1 MKKLSYNIALFIC
14 LLLLASCSKSFVLD
28 RPQEPQWSSTATL
41 EGGLST
47 CYWNLEWTPRG
58 FVEYFD
64 FLLSGSAYLIP
75 GQNQHP
81 YAYRRDFSQS
91 ITESNNYWAPFYA
104 TITLA
109 NLAIEQDAAG
119 NGNPYN
125 LPVTGDDYKYNYS
138 RQMGE
143 YYFVRGNAYYLLA
156 KWFTPPYNG
165 NSGSTKGWIPLKTKA
180 ASSMTEVQNEK
191 LGTLE
196 EIYAQIIADLKKAKE
211 ILPEKFTLTSW
222 TTKSPGY
229 ECGRANK
236 YVASALL
243 GKIYFQMGKFTEA
256 KAEFD
261 YVINSSAYTLS
272 ARPCDPF
279 INNRPEKTCSEV
291 IWEFNTGDVTVTPQ
305 EVHNQYWYPAMIYGL
320 RFRDSNGSFYDNL
333 PTSGASVQAIQISGW
348 GAYTIGAKSLIKMGW
363 INSSDS
369 TVTDQAKTD
378 LRFTGDNTKIYHT
391 LGAYRAG
398 IKKGTPEYLLYE
410 SRNATLKSRTNVFI
424 DKFFRGA
431 DAPYGK
437 FSKVPYIRLPEL
449 LLLRAMINLKNGS
462 KDLAA
467 TDANKVWNRSNPSN
481 PNKFTASNIDQDAIY
496 AEFLR
501 ELIGEG
507 FQVPFLQ
514 GAGMPIPQGEEA
526 GIVPVN
532 PPYSSWFWPIPPAE
546 TALNPNYK

>member
-1 MKKLSYNIALFIC
+1 MKKISFNIITLIC
-14 LLLLASCSKSFVLD
+14 TVLLISCAESFELD
-28 RPQEPQWSSTATL
+28 RPQEQQWTSTATF

-47 CYWNLEWTPRG
+47 SYWNLEWTPRG
-58 FVEYFD
+58 FIEYFD

-81 YAYRRDFSQS
+81 YAYRRDFSQT
-91 ITESNNYWAPFYA
+91 INESNNYWGPFYQA
-104 TITLA
+104 ITLA
-109 NLAIEQDAAG
+109 NLAIDLDAST
-119 NGNPYN
+119 NGNPFN
-125 LPVTGDDYKYNYS
+125 LPVNGDDYKYNYM
-138 RQMGE
+138 RQVGE
-143 YYFVRGNAYYLLA
+143 YYFVRGYAYYLLA
-156 KWFTPPYNG
+156 KWFAPPYNG
-165 NSGSTKGWIPLKTKA
+165 NSNNTTGWIPLKTKA
-180 ASSMTEVQNEK
+180 ANSMDDVQSEK

-196 EIYAQIIADLKKAKE
+196 EIYSQIISDLKKAKE
-211 ILPEKFTLTSW
+211 ILPEKFTLTDW

-243 GKIYFQMGKFTEA
+243 GKIYFHMGKFAEA
-256 KAEFD
+256 KSEFD
-261 YVINSSAYTLS
+261 FVINSNAYSLA
-272 ARPCDPF
+272 ARPCEPF

-291 IWEFNTGDVTVTPQ
+291 IWEFNCGDVTITPQ
-305 EVHNQYWYPAMIYGL
+305 EQHNQYWYPALIYGF

-333 PTSGASVQAIQISGW
+333 PQSGSGVQAIQISGW
-348 GAYTIGAKSLIKMGW
+348 GAYTIGPKSLIKMGW

-369 TVTDQAKTD
+369 TVTDQAKAD
-378 LRFTGDNTKIYHT
+378 LRFAGDNTKIYHT

-410 SRNATLKSRTNVFI
+410 SRNKTLTSRTNVFI

-449 LLLRAMINLKNGS
+449 LLLRSWINWKNGA

-467 TDANKVWNRSNPSN
+467 ADANKVWNRSNPTN
-481 PNKFTASNIDQDAIY
+481 PDKFTSLNIDQDAIY
-496 AEFLR
+496 AEFMR

-514 GAGMPIPQGEEA
+514 GTGMSIPQGEEA
-526 GIVPVN
+526 GITPVTA
-532 PPYSSWFWPIPPAE
+532 PYSNWHWPIPPTEA
-546 TALNPNYK
+546 ALNPNYK

>member
-1 MKKLSYNIALFIC
+1 MKKISYKIALFIGI
-14 LLLLASCSKSFVLD
+14 LLMGSCSESFELE
-28 RPQEPQWSSTATL
+28 RPQESQWTSTATL

-58 FVEYFD
+58 FIEYFD

-81 YAYRRDFSQS
+81 YAYRRDFSQT
-91 ITESNNYWAPFYA
+91 INESNNYWGPFYQA
-104 TITLA
+104 ITLA
-109 NLAIEQDAAG
+109 NLAIEQDEAT
-119 NGNPYN
+119 NGNPFN
-125 LPVTGDDYKYNYS
+125 LPVSGDDYKYNYT
-138 RQMGE
+138 RQIGE
-143 YYFVRGNAYYLLA
+143 YYFARGYAYYLLA
-156 KWFTPPYNG
+156 KWFTPPYNV
-165 NSGSTKGWIPLKTKA
+165 NSSNTKGWIPLKTKTA
-180 ASSMTEVQNEK
+180 NTIQDVQDEK

-196 EIYAQIIADLKKAKE
+196 EIYGQIISDLKKAKE
-211 ILPEKFTLTSW
+211 ILPEKFTVTGW
-222 TTKSPGY
+222 ATKSPGY

-236 YVASALL
+236 YVTAALL
-243 GKIYFQMGKFTEA
+243 GKIYFHMGKYTEA

-261 YVINSSAYTLS
+261 YVINSNVYTLS

-279 INNRPEKTCSEV
+279 INNRPEKTSSEV
-291 IWEFNTGDVTVTPQ
+291 IWEFNCGDVTITPLEQ
-305 EVHNQYWYPAMIYGL
+305 HNQYWYPALIYGF

-333 PTSGASVQAIQISGW
+333 AQSGSSVQAIQISGW
-348 GAYTIGAKSLIKMGW
+348 GAFTIGPKSLLKMGW
-363 INSSDS
+363 INPADSS
-369 TVTDQAKTD
+369 VTDQAKTD

-410 SRNATLKSRTNVFI
+410 SRNKTLTSRTNVFI

-449 LLLRAMINLKNGS
+449 LLLRSWINWKNGA

-467 TDANKVWNRSNPSN
+467 DDANKVWNRSNPLN
-481 PNKFTASNIDQDAIY
+481 LNKFSASNISQDAIY
-496 AEFLR
+496 AEFMR

-514 GAGMPIPQGEEA
+514 GTGMSIPQGEEA
-526 GIVPVN
+526 GIIPVAA
-532 PPYSSWFWPIPPAE
+532 PYANWHWPIPPTEA
-546 TALNPNYK
+546 ALNPNYK